1 LEDIDKTSDGADP
14 GKPRRSR
21 RRVTL
26 LWAMRGTVLLVFL
39 AGFAGLMVVGQTLQ
53 APPWLQSR
61 VESRLARALEGGAIR
76 FGGVYFVI
84 NKGWRPRLRLR
95 DVELSDAGG
104 RVIARL
110 ADAEASLA
118 MRPLLRGQVQPKRIV
133 LNGASAALRRDAEGQ
148 VSLSLGGQG
157 GGTVGQAST
166 LAQLLESLDA
176 VFLHPQLSALSSVEL
191 TSLSLEYEDLRQ
203 GRGWTLDGGQVLI
216 TRGGGDLRIATEFS
230 LLSGRDFASRFEA
243 NYTSTL
249 GQPAASFGISIE
261 DLAAAD
267 IAAQAPALAWL
278 QVLDAPISGALRGGI
293 DAAGT
298 LTPISATLQIGQ
310 GALQPNPKTRPI
322 PFASAR
328 TYFTYDPAQQRLS
341 FAEVAVDSAWGAAQA
356 EGVAY
361 LDGVEAGRLDRLV
374 GQFRLHGLRVNPA
387 AVYPEPLTIDRA
399 EVDFRMTLNPF
410 QLRIGRMDVI
420 DDGRTLRLDGDLS
433 AAPEG
438 WQLALDAQLDAI
450 TPAQVLSYWPE
461 GVAPKPRE
469 WVAENLVEAQLSDL
483 DLALRLRPGAKPD
496 LYADFDFAEAQIRY
510 ARTLP
515 PLVRARG
522 QASLLD
528 GRFAVTADAGVVV
541 AAQGGEMDATGTS
554 FIIPDIGIRQA
565 APGIARI
572 MASGPVTAALSL
584 LNEPPL
590 SILDK
595 ANLPVDLAEGTARL
609 TGTLALPLKDKVRI
623 ADMEFHLAG
632 VVEGVASEVLVPGT
646 RVSAPRLEVSG
657 DQTRIALQGA
667 GLFGSVPASMRW
679 QQPLGQGQRSN
690 LSGRIAL
697 TPDLIRE
704 QRLGLPDG
712 MLTGAGEADFTL
724 GIGGGEPLRLA
735 AQSNLSGVRL
745 SLPELGWSKP
755 PASTGRLALEATLGA
770 GGRVETIEVE
780 AAGLRTRGSIE
791 FNPDRSFARARFSS
805 FELGDW
811 LAVPV
816 ELVGRGA
823 GAVPDIV
830 VQGGV
835 LDLRR
840 ASFGSGASGGSG
852 GGGAAPAVSLALD
865 RLQVSDSMTLSGMR
879 GSFSTGGGLNGR
891 FTGSLNGQ
899 APISGQLIG
908 RGARSAV
915 FLQAEDAGAVFR
927 AAGILDQAHGGSFQL
942 VMEPVGA
949 PGNYDAQLRVRNTR
963 VRDAPAMAALLNAVS
978 LVGLIDEMSGQGILF
993 GEIDSKM
1000 RLTPTTLTVLEGS
1013 AVGPSIGVSI
1023 NGTVDTE
1030 NRVLDLRGVVSPIYL
1045 LNAIGSVL
1053 TRKGEGLIGFNYTLT
1068 GPMQRPQVFVNP
1080 LSGLAPGFLR
1090 DIIRA
1095 PAPSLPAVPEENSAP
1110 APAAPAAT
1118 PEPAPRPAPAPQPA
1132 RPHSGGGD
1140 R

>member
-1 LEDIDKTSDGADP
+1 MEDIDKTSGGDKP

-39 AGFAGLMVVGQTLQ
+39 AVFSGLMLLGQTLQ
-53 APPWLQSR
+53 APPWLQAR
-61 VESRLARALEGGAIR
+61 VETRLTQALDGVSIR

-95 DVELSDAGG
+95 DLELSDAGG

-133 LNGASAALRRDAEGQ
+133 LNGASAALRRDAQGQ
-148 VSLSLGGQG
+148 FSLSLGGQG
-157 GGTVGQAST
+157 GGSVGQAPT
-166 LAQLLESLDA
+166 FGQLLESFDA
-176 VFLHPQLSALSSVEL
+176 VFLLPQLDALSSVEL
-191 TSLSLEYEDLRQ
+191 TAVSLDYEDLRQ
-203 GRGWTLDGGQVLI
+203 GRGWTLDGGQVLV

-230 LLSGRDFASRFEA
+230 LLSGRDYASRFEA

-249 GQPAASFGISIE
+249 GEPSASFGVSIE

-278 QVLDAPISGALRGGI
+278 QVLDAPISGALRGGF
-293 DAAGT
+293 DAAGA
-298 LTPISATLQIGQ
+298 LTPISATLQIGR
-310 GALQPNPKTRPI
+310 GALQPNPNTRPI

-328 TYFTYDPAQQRLS
+328 TYFTYDPADQRLS

-356 EGVAY
+356 DGVAY
-361 LDGVEAGRLDRLV
+361 LDGVEHGRLDRLV
-374 GQFRLHGLRVNPA
+374 GQFGLHGLRVNPA
-387 AVYPEPLTIDRA
+387 GVYPEPLTVDRA
-399 EVDFRMTLNPF
+399 EVDFQMTLNPF
-410 QLRIGRMDVI
+410 RLRIGRMDVI
-420 DDGRTLRLDGDLS
+420 DDGRTLRLDGDLG

-461 GVAPKPRE
+461 TVAPKPRE
-469 WVAENLVEAQLSDL
+469 WVSDNLVEAQLSDL
-483 DLALRLRPGAKPD
+483 DLALRLRPGAPPD

-510 ARTLP
+510 AKTLP
-515 PLVRARG
+515 PLTRARG
-522 QASLLD
+522 QASLLG

-541 AAQGGEMDATGTS
+541 TAEGGEIDATGTS
-554 FIIPDIGIRQA
+554 FIIPDIGIRKS

-572 MASGPVTAALSL
+572 TASGPVTAALSL

-595 ANLPVDLAEGTARL
+595 ANLPVDLAQGHTRL
-609 TGTLALPLKDKVRI
+609 SGTLALPLKDRVTI

-632 VVEGVASEVLVPGT
+632 VLEDVASEVLVPGT
-646 RVSAPRLEVSG
+646 PVSAPRLELTG
-657 DQTRIALQGA
+657 DQTRIALQGS
-667 GLFGSVPASMRW
+667 GLFGTVPVSMRW

-690 LSGRIAL
+690 LTGRIAL
-697 TPDLIRE
+697 TPDLVRE

-712 MLTGAGEADFTL
+712 MVAGAGEAQFNL
-724 GIGGGEPLRLA
+724 GIGGGEPLRLE
-735 AQSNLSGVRL
+735 AQSDLAGVRL

-755 PASTGRLALEATLGA
+755 PGSTGRMALVATLGQ
-770 GGRVETIEVE
+770 GGQVEAIELE
-780 AAGLRTRGSIE
+780 AAGLRMRGSVE
-791 FNPDRSFARARFSS
+791 FKPDRSFERARFTS

-816 ELVGRGA
+816 ELIGRGS
-823 GAVPDIV
+823 GAAPDIS
-830 VQGGV
+830 VQGGT

-840 ASFGSGASGGSG
+840 ARFGSGSSGGA
-852 GGGAAPAVSLALD
+852 GGGAAPAVNLVLD
-865 RLQVSDSMTLSGMR
+865 RLQVSDSMTLTGMR

-891 FTGSLNGQ
+891 FTGALNGQ
-899 APISGQLIG
+899 VPITGQMIG

-942 VMEPVGA
+942 ALEPVGGE
-949 PGNYDAQLRVRNTR
+949 GNYDAQLRVRNTR

-978 LVGLIDEMSGQGILF
+978 LVGLLDEMSGQGILF
-993 GEIDSKM
+993 GEIDGRM
-1000 RLTPTTLTVLEGS
+1000 RLTPRTLTILEGS

-1080 LSGLAPGFLR
+1080 LSGLTPGFLR
-1090 DIIRA
+1090 DMIRA
-1095 PAPSLPAVPEENSAP
+1095 PAPSLPAVPEENAAP
-1110 APAAPAAT
+1110 APTAPAGT
-1118 PEPAPRPAPAPQPA
+1118 PAPAPQPA
-1132 RPHSGGGD
+1132 PAPRPEPSHGGD